1 MLYYKKL
8 ILIGERTETGGGCVN
23 QSLPKRRS
31 SRDTYWYDLKTHWQL
46 YLMLLL
52 PVAYIIIFAYVP
64 MGGASIAFKDFQ
76 IRKGIWDSPWVGI
89 KHFRSFLTTPN
100 FELLLRNT
108 LILSGY
114 TLLATFPM
122 PIVLALAINE
132 VKSARYRKSV
142 QMITYLPYFIST
154 VVLVGMMMNFFSLR
168 AGFVNT
174 VIERL
179 GGVPINF
186 MGEPK
191 LFRHMYVWSAVWQST
206 GYGAVI
212 YIAALGGVDQS
223 NVEAALIDGAGRFRR
238 VWHIDLPTITPT
250 IVIQLILAMG
260 GIMSIGFE
268 KVYLMQN
275 PINLDVSEIISTFV
289 YKRGLTQFQYS
300 YAAAVGLLNSVVNLV
315 LIVLA
320 NQFASRMGNTSL
332 F

>member
-1 MLYYKKL
+1 
-8 ILIGERTETGGGCVN
+8 
-23 QSLPKRRS
+23 
-31 SRDTYWYDLKTHWQL
+31 
-46 YLMLLL
+46 
-52 PVAYIIIFAYVP
+52 
-64 MGGASIAFKDFQ
+64 
-76 IRKGIWDSPWVGI
+76 
-89 KHFRSFLTTPN
+89 
-100 FELLLRNT
+100 
-108 LILSGY
+108 
-114 TLLATFPM
+114 
-122 PIVLALAINE
+122 
-132 VKSARYRKSV
+132 
-142 QMITYLPYFIST
+142 
-154 VVLVGMMMNFFSLR
+154 
-168 AGFVNT
+168 
-174 VIERL
+174 
-179 GGVPINF
+179 

-238 VWHIDLPTITPT
+238 VWYIDLPTIMPT